1 MDFGF
6 KQTMEK
12 PSQIEFGF
20 KPVETEEMAA
30 SPPQLPFGGQND
42 MRNEEK
48 HDESPKQEQE
58 DDE

>member
-1 MDFGF
+1 
-6 KQTMEK
+6 MEK